1 MSHLHAEALEVGDN
15 GGGGCI
21 QPNMGYVHEDKTGFA
36 ELTFSFPFSIGSSTT
51 TWAAGK
57 IGFIMRDQLIRIG
70 EICILMRS
78 RLRR

>member
-21 QPNMGYVHEDKTGFA
+21 QPNMGHVHEDKTGFA

-57 IGFIMRDQLIRIG
+57 IGFIMLHFLG
-70 EICILMRS
+70 PLMRS
-78 RLRR
+78 IDQD